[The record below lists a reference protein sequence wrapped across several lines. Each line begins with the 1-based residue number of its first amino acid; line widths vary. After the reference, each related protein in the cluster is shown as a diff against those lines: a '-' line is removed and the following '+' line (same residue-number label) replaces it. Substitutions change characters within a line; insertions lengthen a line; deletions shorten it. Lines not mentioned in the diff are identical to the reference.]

1 VEAILK
7 LVDEHHEAF
16 NYINVATAVTRIAKL
31 AREERRSGSS
41 NAVTRAT
48 PLAADERYV
57 KLMGLVVQE
66 LQSFQAREVANVF
79 SGLATLHIE
88 CGVTADAE
96 ALVQLGEAMERVARD
111 MNAQEVANTLNAY
124 SKLEKAAAE
133 MPRSLRGALAEAA
146 ERVAPDMNAQ
156 DVAMILNAYSKLEE
170 AAAEMPRSLRDAL
183 AEAAERVAGRGV
195 VENTLDRH

>member
-1 VEAILK
+1 VWRRFSTF
-7 LVDEHHEAF
+7 VDEHHEAF

-79 SGLATLHIE
+79 SGLATLLDEIGLLLTSTRCPVETHL
-88 CGVTADAE
+88 TATS
-96 ALVQLGEAMERVARD
+96 V
-111 MNAQEVANTLNAY
+111 
-124 SKLEKAAAE
+124 
-133 MPRSLRGALAEAA
+133 
-146 ERVAPDMNAQ
+146 
-156 DVAMILNAYSKLEE
+156 
-170 AAAEMPRSLRDAL
+170 
-183 AEAAERVAGRGV
+183 
-195 VENTLDRH
+195 